1 MNFEKEN
8 KIKNSLSKY
17 NAINQNNNKHNNNI
31 DSKSF
36 QVKEKKL
43 KKNSESASFE
53 ELSDSF
59 FEDNNENSIEVSS
72 NIL

>member
-1 MNFEKEN
+1 MNFEEEN

-31 DSKSF
+31 DTNSF
-36 QVKEKKL
+36 QVKEKNL
-43 KKNSESASFE
+43 NKNSESASFE

-59 FEDNNENSIEVSS
+59 FEDNNANSIEVSS
-72 NIL
+72 NI

>member
-1 MNFEKEN
+1 LNFEEEN

-17 NAINQNNNKHNNNI
+17 NASNQNNYKHNNNI
-31 DSKSF
+31 YSNSF
-36 QVKEKKL
+36 QVKEKIW

-59 FEDNNENSIEVSS
+59 FEDNNANSIEVSS